1 MKQYEHTK
9 QYEFI
14 SVALT
19 EAVKSHP
26 KLCESVDKV
35 KFIES
40 SKWSYLVELNKDGKT
55 ITQYGFSMSIYQD
68 CCGIKI
74 ISDLHCNR
82 IDRYNTDSNIKAI
95 AIIAIL
101 SLLRIFKASQV
112 TFAHNNLQSKAEDL
126 IKHIFNKFYITPI
139 KPLVSYNSNSANY
152 ISSYIVPVRPFSVQ
166 ENDQIFKP
174 EIVEEFSKFDNGISE
189 SYDWALT
196 LDDWK
201 HFEQQSL
208 AVYTRQVTNNKLITE
223 YYINLINAYLKFLI

>member
-1 MKQYEHTK
+1 MKQYEYTK

-26 KLCESVDKV
+26 KLCDSVDKV
-35 KFIES
+35 TFIEH
-40 SKWSYLVELNKDGKT
+40 SKWSYLVTLNKDGKA
-55 ITQYGFSMSIYQD
+55 ITKYGFSMSIYQD

-74 ISDLHCNR
+74 VSDLHCNR

-95 AIIAIL
+95 AIVAIL

-174 EIVEEFSKFDNGISE
+174 EIVEEFSKFDNGVSE

-208 AVYTRQVTNNKLITE
+208 TSYTRQITSNKLITE
-223 YYINLINAYLKFLI
+223 YYINLITAYLKFLI